1 MGGKLVGKVAVI
13 TGGAGAL
20 GRAVAE
26 LLLEEGAKVALID
39 LDQKSLS
46 SALERLSFKGEVIGL
61 VSNLSEEKEV
71 SAYVEQ
77 VMQKWG
83 RIDVFLNNA
92 GIIGK
97 IAPLIEQTIE
107 DFEAIININVKGV
120 FLGIKHVLPIMT
132 AQKSGS
138 IINTSSVSGLMGSS
152 GNSLYSA
159 SKHAVVGLT
168 KTAALEAA
176 RDSVRVNSIHPAPL
190 DSEMMRAIEE
200 AVNVDDPSAVR
211 NNISSRIPLGRYG
224 SMEEVS
230 KLVLFLAS
238 DDSKF
243 ITGSQYRIDGGMGAR

>member
-1 MGGKLVGKVAVI
+1 MAGKLEGKVAII

-20 GRAVAE
+20 GRSTAE
-26 LLLEEGAKVALID
+26 LFLQEGAKVALVDIN
-39 LDQKSLS
+39 QNSLAS
-46 SALERLSFKGEVIGL
+46 VVESLGSVEEAHGL
-61 VSNLSEEKEV
+61 AANLSDEEDVKR
-71 SAYVEQ
+71 YVKH

-83 RIDVFLNNA
+83 RIDVFFNNA

-97 IAPLIEQTIE
+97 VAPLTDQTVE
-107 DFEAIININVKGV
+107 DFEAIMDINVRGV
-120 FLGIKHVLPIMT
+120 FLGLKHILPIMS

-138 IINTSSVSGLMGSS
+138 VINTSSVSGLMGSS

-168 KTAALEAA
+168 KTAALEVAK
-176 RDSVRVNSIHPAPL
+176 DSVRVNSVHPAPL
-190 DSEMMRAIEE
+190 DSAMMKVIEQSL
-200 AVNVDDPSAVR
+200 NIDNPSAVR
-211 NNISSRIPLGRYG
+211 THISSRIPLGRYG

>member
-1 MGGKLVGKVAVI
+1 MAGKLEGKVAVI

-20 GRAVAE
+20 GRNAAE
-26 LLLEEGAKVALID
+26 LLLREGAKVALID
-39 LDQKSLS
+39 INQKALDAVVESLS
-46 SALERLSFKGEVIGL
+46 SKGEVLGL
-61 VSNLSEEKEV
+61 ASNLSDEQEV
-71 SAYVEQ
+71 ALYVKQ
-77 VMQKWG
+77 VIEKWG

-107 DFEAIININVKGV
+107 DFEAIININVRGV
-120 FLGIKHVLPIMT
+120 FLGLKHILPIMA

-138 IINTSSVSGLMGSS
+138 VINTSSVSGLMGSS

-168 KTAALEAA
+168 KTAALEVAK
-176 RDSVRVNSIHPAPL
+176 DSVRVNSIHPAPL
-190 DSEMMRAIEE
+190 DSDMMKAIEE
-200 AVNVDDPSAVR
+200 ALNSDDPSAVR

-224 SMEEVS
+224 NMEEVA

-238 DDSKF
+238 DDSQF

>member
-1 MGGKLVGKVAVI
+1 MAGKLEGKVAVI

-20 GRAVAE
+20 GRSTAE
-26 LLLEEGAKVALID
+26 LLLQEGAKVALVDIN
-39 LDQKSLS
+39 Q
-46 SALERLSFKGEVIGL
+46 SALASVIDSLGSAGEAHGL
-61 VSNLSEEKEV
+61 AANLSDEEDVKQ
-71 SAYVEQ
+71 YVKH

-83 RIDVFLNNA
+83 RIDVFFNNA

-97 IAPLIEQTIE
+97 IAPLTDQTIE
-107 DFEAIININVKGV
+107 DFEAIMNINVRGV
-120 FLGIKHVLPIMT
+120 FLGLKHILPVMS

-168 KTAALEAA
+168 KTAALEVAK
-176 RDSVRVNSIHPAPL
+176 DSVRVNSIHPAPL
-190 DSEMMRAIEE
+190 DSAMMKTIEQSL
-200 AVNVDDPSAVR
+200 NVDNPSAVR
-211 NNISSRIPLGRYG
+211 TNISSRIPVGRYG

>member
-1 MGGKLVGKVAVI
+1 MAGKLEGKVAVI

-20 GRAVAE
+20 GRNTAE
-26 LLLEEGAKVALID
+26 LLLREGAKVALVDIN
-39 LDQKSLS
+39 QKALAEVVESLS
-46 SALERLSFKGEVIGL
+46 SKGEVLGL
-61 VSNLSEEKEV
+61 ASNLSDEEAV
-71 SAYVEQ
+71 ALYVKQ
-77 VMQKWG
+77 VIEKWG

-107 DFEAIININVKGV
+107 DFEAIININVRGV
-120 FLGIKHVLPIMT
+120 FLGLKHILPIMA

-168 KTAALEAA
+168 KTAALEVAK
-176 RDSVRVNSIHPAPL
+176 DSVRVNSIHPAPL
-190 DSEMMRAIEE
+190 DSDMMKAIEE
-200 AVNVDDPSAVR
+200 AVNGENPSAVR
-211 NNISSRIPLGRYG
+211 DNISSRIPLGRYG
-224 SMEEVS
+224 NMEEVA

-238 DDSKF
+238 DDSQF